1 MHAYTYSPTEY
12 KSTEVPISKLS
23 LTEVGY
29 KLPLT
34 TIEDSYTRPT
44 FIVDTT
50 EYHF

>member
-23 LTEVGY
+23 LTKVGY
-29 KLPLT
+29 KLHL
-34 TIEDSYTRPT
+34 TRPT
-44 FIVDTT
+44 FTVDTT